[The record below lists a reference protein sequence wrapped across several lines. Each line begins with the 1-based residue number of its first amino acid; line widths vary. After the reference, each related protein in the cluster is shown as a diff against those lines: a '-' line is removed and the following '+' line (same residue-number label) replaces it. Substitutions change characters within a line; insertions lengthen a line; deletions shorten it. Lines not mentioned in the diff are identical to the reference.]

1 MYSESNSLKKK
12 ICLFLQKLPF
22 ANECDLSKQSTNDY
36 SLQSQSSA
44 PYGMGTSAYNTL
56 QYVQMQA
63 ESANMTDPD
72 PEVQFVSSNDKDEII
87 NLDANESRSSSPRHD
102 RYCFKSFMPF
112 LFYLNIFLISSD
124 IVVEGPVPDQETV
137 PKEIVEDVLLAGVVV
152 DHQGIID

>member
-1 MYSESNSLKKK
+1 MCRRELSLK
-12 ICLFLQKLPF
+12 LVFVYFLQKLPF

-63 ESANMTDPD
+63 ESVNMPDPD

-102 RYCFKSFMPF
+102 R
-112 LFYLNIFLISSD
+112 
-124 IVVEGPVPDQETV
+124 
-137 PKEIVEDVLLAGVVV
+137 
-152 DHQGIID
+152 

>member
-1 MYSESNSLKKK
+1 MENQKNTKLTEMRLQEEKFEKHLATVLKVRRKLVCRRELSLK
-12 ICLFLQKLPF
+12 LVFVYFLQKLPF

-63 ESANMTDPD
+63 ESVNMPDPD

-102 RYCFKSFMPF
+102 R
-112 LFYLNIFLISSD
+112 
-124 IVVEGPVPDQETV
+124 
-137 PKEIVEDVLLAGVVV
+137 
-152 DHQGIID
+152 